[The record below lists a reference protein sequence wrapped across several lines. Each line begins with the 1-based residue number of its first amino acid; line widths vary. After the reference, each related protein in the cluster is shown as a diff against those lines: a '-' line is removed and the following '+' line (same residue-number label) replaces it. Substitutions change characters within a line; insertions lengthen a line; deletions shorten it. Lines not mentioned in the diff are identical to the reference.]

1 VILNTIDWIFICLN
15 KNHKKYT
22 MAARPQTEIRFNHLK
37 KRENDNSLQNIDLQ
51 KEHLDVINRLLDNK
65 KEHLDVVN
73 RLLDNKKE
81 QLDVVNRLLDCKEID
96 NYSGLLKLVHTAE
109 KNICS
114 WVKKYSGLILIVK
127 DDERWQEEREN
138 SYASTLECVN
148 ILSNIF
154 YDGKIK

>member
-1 VILNTIDWIFICLN
+1 
-15 KNHKKYT
+15 
-22 MAARPQTEIRFNHLK
+22 MATRSQIEINLK
-37 KRENDNSLQNIDLQ
+37 KREKDNLLQNDDLQ
-51 KEHLDVINRLLDNK
+51 KDHLD
-65 KEHLDVVN
+65 H
-73 RLLDNKKE
+73 
-81 QLDVVNRLLDCKEID
+81 KEID
-96 NYSGLLKLVHTAE
+96 NYPGLLKLVHTAE